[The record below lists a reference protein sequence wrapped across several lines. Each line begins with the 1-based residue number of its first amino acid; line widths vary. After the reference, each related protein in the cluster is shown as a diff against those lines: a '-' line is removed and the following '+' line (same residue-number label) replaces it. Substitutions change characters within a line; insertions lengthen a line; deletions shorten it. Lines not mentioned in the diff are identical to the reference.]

1 MTKKN
6 FISLWSRIEVIC
18 KKKVN
23 GEYRID
29 AICEISPCPDSYRLV
44 LKPRCIMWADELC
57 AIVGLTGML
66 GLSIYFNFS
75 HGSIEL
81 F

>member
-1 MTKKN
+1 MTKKS
-6 FISLWSRIEVIC
+6 FIKLWSRIECIC

-23 GEYRID
+23 GEYRIV
-29 AICEISPCPDSYRLV
+29 AICETSSCPDSFRLV
-44 LKPRCIMWADELC
+44 LKPQCIMWSDEIC

-75 HGSIEL
+75 TGSIEL